1 MDARSEGLEEKTI
14 VDRLLQQRLIFLA
27 SCMPAGKC
35 ESRDARRHVLSDGCS
50 VLCALFFLLCVVQN
64 KIRDVP
70 HYYGGE
76 LSPALDWITKSKLEP
91 CPQSTEGDG
100 EHWTPS

>member
-1 MDARSEGLEEKTI
+1 MY
-14 VDRLLQQRLIFLA
+14 RLLQQRLIFFA

-35 ESRDARRHVLSDGCS
+35 ELRDARQHVLSDVCS
-50 VLCALFFLLCVVQN
+50 VLCALFPLLCTVQN

-76 LSPALDWITKSKLEP
+76 LSLALDWIPKSKLEP
-91 CPQSTEGDG
+91 YPQSTGGDT